1 MAKKLARLGVK
12 KEKGYLYFVDKQ
24 GDVSAAQMARG
35 DRKGG
40 KPKKVAKAGIKKES
54 GFLYFVDKDGDIA
67 SAAMVRG
74 GAKKKSKKKATKKRK

>member
-1 MAKKLARLGVK
+1 MAKKIAKVGVK
-12 KEKGYLYFVDKQ
+12 KEKGYLYFVDKN

-35 DRKGG
+35 DKKGG
-40 KPKKVAKAGIKKES
+40 KPKKVAKAGIKKEP